1 LEHVDVAIVGGRV
14 AGAAMAIN
22 LARGGL
28 SVVLFERAE
37 MPSDTL
43 STHTVQELPGFGRL
57 GLLDA
62 MLDTGAPPLIRS
74 TMWVDDL
81 DLSVE
86 HPGQPWLSIRRLT
99 LDPLVLAAAEQAG
112 ADIRTRCKVTGL
124 DRSWDRVSGVRYRRP
139 DGSAGALSCRLVI
152 GADGR
157 SSTVARLVGARRYN
171 VTGNER
177 AAVWNYFLDVPAPAE
192 FYFCRHGEDLLL
204 AAPTDN
210 GRTMLAV
217 QPDLAVAPR
226 FRVPGAV
233 EDAFRTGG
241 LPWGQDRREFAEL
254 LADARPDGPA
264 RMVRGYQCF
273 FRESAGPGW
282 ALVGDAGHVK
292 DVVTGQGLSDAVR
305 QGERL
310 ATGILQTWGGSDARL
325 DGELRRWWHRR
336 DRAGAPMY
344 WLSQDM
350 GRGGPVPALYAGF
363 FGKVARSDE
372 LKLGLQEVLAQ
383 QQPVRRFLSLRRLAL
398 IVLGFLAVA
407 GPGRLDRLREVGRT
421 LALEVRRRRAS
432 VRPRYDRAPELV
444 DEPAPAGPP
453 RPPVPPGVPPRTRS
467 RDVVSH
473 QEER

>member
-1 LEHVDVAIVGGRV
+1 MEHVDVVVVGGRV
-14 AGAAMAIN
+14 AGSAMAIN

-28 SVVLFERAE
+28 SVVLLERAA

-62 MLDTGAPPLIRS
+62 MLDTGAPPLMRS
-74 TMWVDDL
+74 TMWVEEL

-99 LDPLVLAAAEQAG
+99 LDPLVLAAAVGAG
-112 ADIRTRCKVTGL
+112 ADVRTQCKVVGVDRTG
-124 DRSWDRVSGVRYRRP
+124 DRVSGVSYRRP
-139 DGSAGALSCRLVI
+139 DGTESRLSCRLVV

-157 SSTVARLVGARRYN
+157 SSAVARLVGAARYN
-171 VTGNER
+171 VTSNER

-192 FYFCRHGEDLLL
+192 FFYCRRGRDLLL
-204 AAPTDN
+204 AAPTDS

-217 QPDLAVAPR
+217 QPDTAHAPR
-226 FRVPGAV
+226 FRAPGAV
-233 EDAFRTGG
+233 QDAFRAGA
-241 LPWGQDRREFAEL
+241 LPWGEQRRDWTEL

-273 FRESAGPGW
+273 FRRSAGPGW

-310 ATGILQTWGGSDARL
+310 SARVLESWSGSDRAL
-325 DGELRRWWHRR
+325 DSAVQVWWRRR
-336 DRAGAPMY
+336 DRDGAPMY

-350 GRGGPVPALYAGF
+350 GRSGPVPPLYAGF
-363 FGKVARSDE
+363 FRTVAGSEE

-383 QQPVRRFLSLRRLAL
+383 QQPVRRFLSLRRLTL
-398 IVLGFLAVA
+398 IVLAFLSTA

-421 LALEVRRRRAS
+421 LALEVRRRWAS
-432 VRPRYDRAPELV
+432 VRPRYDRTGEPPEV
-444 DEPAPAGPP
+444 DETPA
-453 RPPVPPGVPPRTRS
+453 RPVPIRRL
-467 RDVVSH
+467 RDAVSP
-473 QEER
+473 QEEM